1 MSTDFIA
8 TYDTFSWGV
17 CTVYLSKYPSPPSF
31 CYIPLAT
38 LQSKVSLVLEKNC
51 TFFPLRSPIFY
62 RLCNHL
68 VLLLLK
74 EILLIVYSTQ
84 NGYLDK
90 KVVYLFNHISIIP
103 FHNRMKSDNRSS
115 RDRVK
120 SPQRQI
126 NLRNESEEKTCQ
138 WRKQM
143 SYQGNA
149 DQPWTT
155 QKPKIF

>member
-1 MSTDFIA
+1 
-8 TYDTFSWGV
+8 
-17 CTVYLSKYPSPPSF
+17 
-31 CYIPLAT
+31 
-38 LQSKVSLVLEKNC
+38 
-51 TFFPLRSPIFY
+51 
-62 RLCNHL
+62 
-68 VLLLLK
+68 
-74 EILLIVYSTQ
+74 
-84 NGYLDK
+84 
-90 KVVYLFNHISIIP
+90 
-103 FHNRMKSDNRSS
+103 MKSDNRSS

-155 QKPKIF
+155 QKPKKFKNVIQMQHQKQTVLQNFTILKMSQKASFVQSYHF